1 MQTIE
6 KTALKTELE
15 QSAIAPAIA
24 KLNFVWVKESFDP
37 DEMMEPELLL
47 YALSDD
53 ERRNDGRLRDFW
65 VKAYGSLGGGW
76 WCGTLEPD
84 GSPSPWGC
92 LKAQSPRTGKDG
104 KIIKYETPPKTPTKP
119 FFLKIDRHHWE
130 KIAVNNGLTAP
141 DLEGL
146 PDESIHHEFWSW
158 AQSKPELP
166 IVITEGAKKTASL
179 LSAGFCAVGLSG
191 IWNGIRNPVD
201 QVMDR
206 KSGDHV
212 LVPELLAIAQKGR
225 KFVFCFD
232 QDEKPKTVA
241 AVKRAMSKTAELLAQ
256 ETGLKSY
263 GLMQWDYPE
272 LKGIDDVHA
281 AKGEAE
287 LWRIYDERKNKR
299 IIISNSEEKRAK
311 EKLEIAK
318 ALLEENGDRLDLPSE
333 IDEATVVEV
342 MGQEMKSMA
351 KHLVKAYNDA
361 HKKETLK
368 QAEAVFAKIEALT
381 STPLAPVREYD
392 PKEKSAPVANT
403 TKPLANTQPEH
414 RRIYGGT
421 KNLNYA
427 ELFEF
432 IREEIAHRLT
442 FDLMRREMLLDGEIF
457 LLADELR
464 AWFFHEYG
472 ETANEGDIY
481 KAMVFFAKQN
491 KFDPVVEDL
500 KRCQREAQRVPIHN
514 LATRYFGQDPDQYPD
529 ESDKRKAEIYNR
541 CIEMWLISAVARQFD
556 TQGKDGIRTYL
567 GCQADHTLILQGGQ
581 GKGKSTWFKHLT
593 KIYFNDSIT
602 EIQSTNSLMALHGN
616 WILELA
622 EIDGITSKKDAATLK
637 HYLTVRQDEF
647 RAPYERKTIKH
658 NRRSVF
664 CGTVNPSRFLLDDE
678 NRRFWTIPVKGDI
691 DLNLIQQERDG
702 IWASAVDAYLAGNP
716 WYPNDAEKEIIK
728 AIALEFSEIDV
739 WHEEVESWMQW
750 HSYGNT
756 NEILIDVFHFDLK
769 EIGKREQM
777 RISKILNKLGYTEDR
792 RIRKEGRCLRVKVKP
807 DSKNAPSP
815 SNTPIFNGS
824 SGSSGST
831 PTQQDS
837 EMIQPL
843 IQPPNEVDQYTN
855 GQKPKS
861 DPAERSMI
869 QPNLPEVGSPS
880 SPVSGGDSDGVIQ
893 RSNQNQLFEKS
904 TAGFSVGD
912 FVIDKRTGEELE
924 IIGLPTLGASMVNQS
939 HTCRR
944 AGVWWAVGSMA
955 RQGSKEPLE
964 VGCIGRNLET
974 DELVTI
980 LQFSP
985 DGVFAWCDRND
996 IDIPAKHLHLKE
1008 ID

>member
-6 KTALKTELE
+6 KSALQTELE

-24 KLNFVWVKESFDP
+24 KLNFIEIKESFDP
-37 DEMMEPELLL
+37 DEMLEPELLL
-47 YALSDD
+47 YALGNDA
-53 ERRNDGRLRDFW
+53 RRNGGRLRDSW
-65 VKAYGSLGGGW
+65 AKAYGNFGGGW

-84 GSPSPWGC
+84 GTPSQWGC
-92 LKAQSPRTGKDG
+92 LKPQNPRTSKDG
-104 KIIKYETPPKTPTKP
+104 KTIKYETPPKTETKP

-130 KIAVNNGLTAP
+130 KIAVNAGLTAP

-158 AQSKPELP
+158 AIAKPELP
-166 IVITEGAKKTASL
+166 IIITEGAKKTASL

-191 IWNGIRNPVD
+191 IWNGIRNPIDPVLC
-201 QVMDR
+201 
-206 KSGDHV
+206 KKTGDHV
-212 LVPELLAIAQKGR
+212 LVPELLAIAKKGR
-225 KFVFCFD
+225 KITFCFD

-241 AVKRAMSKTAELLAQ
+241 AVKRAASKTAELLAH
-256 ETGLKSY
+256 ETGVKSY
-263 GLMQWDYPE
+263 GLMRWDYPD

-281 AKGEAE
+281 AKGEPE
-287 LWRIYDERKNKR
+287 LWRIYDERKKKR
-299 IIISNSEEKRAK
+299 IVITKSEAKRAK
-311 EKLEIAK
+311 EKLEIEA
-318 ALLEENGDRLDLPSE
+318 ALLEAEGDRLGDFIAE
-333 IDEATVVEV
+333 VKEQHHDE
-342 MGQEMKSMA
+342 SF
-351 KHLVKAYNDA
+351 
-361 HKKETLK
+361 K
-368 QAEAVFAKIEALT
+368 QAEAIFEKIEAIT
-381 STPLAPVREYD
+381 STPLAPVSEYD
-392 PKEKSAPVANT
+392 PKEKPAPVVVST
-403 TKPLANTQPEH
+403 TKPLANSQPEH

-500 KRCQREAQRVPIHN
+500 KRCQKEAKRVPINN
-514 LATRYFGQDPDQYPD
+514 LATRYFGQDPDQYI
-529 ESDKRKAEIYNR
+529 EETDKRKAEIYNR

-792 RIRKEGRCLRVKVKP
+792 RIRKEGRCLRVKVQP
-807 DSKNAPSP
+807 DSKNAPSN
-815 SNTPIFNGS
+815 SNTSIFNGS

-831 PTQQDS
+831 PTQQGS

-843 IQPPNEVDQYTN
+843 IQPTNEVDQYTN
-855 GQKPKS
+855 GHKPKS

-869 QPNLPEVGSPS
+869 QPNLPKVGSPS
-880 SPVSGGDSDGVIQ
+880 SPVSEGDSSGVIQ
-893 RSNQNQLFEKS
+893 RSNQNRLSEKS
-904 TAGFSVGD
+904 AAGFSVGEI
-912 FVIDKRTGEELE
+912 VIYKKTGEELE
-924 IIGLPTLGASMVNQS
+924 IIGLPTLGAPMINQS

-944 AGVWWAVGSMA
+944 ARVWWAISSLVK
-955 RQGSKEPLE
+955 QGSKEPLE
-964 VGCIGRNLET
+964 VDCIARNLES

-985 DGVFAWCDRND
+985 DGIWALCDRND
-996 IDIPAKHLHLKE
+996 IDIPAKHLHRKE
-1008 ID
+1008 EI